1 MTTPASAERLPVLL
15 SPGPSDSTAARF
27 GGRFAAAITYAV
39 FGLVNIFVFALHAHG
54 SATFSFT
61 PEFAKVTVPNLTL
74 PAAVTSYVCGAITLA
89 LAVVRA
95 LDVAG
100 VIRLGRVWRRVFVGV
115 VLFLFIIAL
124 LAWADGGQTIAFNVV
139 NLLSGTLDDS
149 IPIMLGALTGVICSR
164 SASSTSRSRAS
175 CCSARSARRSRRR

>member
-15 SPGPSDSTAARF
+15 SPGPADPSAARF

-39 FGLVNIFVFALHAHG
+39 FGLVNIFVFGLHAHG
-54 SATFSFT
+54 TATFSFT

-74 PAAVTSYVCGAITLA
+74 AAAVTCYVCGVISIA

-95 LDVAG
+95 LDVLG
-100 VIRLGRVWRRVFVGV
+100 VIHLGRVWRRVIIGV

-124 LAWADGGQTIAFNVV
+124 LVWADGGQTIAFNIV
-139 NLLSGTLDDS
+139 TCCRARWTT
-149 IPIMLGALTGVICSR
+149 PSR
-164 SASSTSRSRAS
+164 S
-175 CCSARSARRSRRR
+175 CSAR